1 MSNLPPGPRNPLKI
15 FEIIQQRR
23 KNVLELTKNLFKE
36 YGDFLYFKVGKSKI
50 AVVNDPEVAQIILQ
64 TQAKS
69 FSKGIGY
76 NRFKFLLG
84 NGLLTSE
91 GKQWRRQRLL
101 CAPAF
106 TKAAIEKNFPEIIQM
121 INEVK
126 NDWREQCMKKGAIEV
141 DLAQEM
147 NVLALSLIS
156 QVMFGSNQKKEAA
169 QIKQYLT
176 SALSFLDISGKIWLR
191 LLFTNI
197 VIGGKP
203 LLMRWE
209 QKFPSK
215 GTRQFNDAVHGL
227 NKIVQS
233 IIKTREMDHLP
244 HEDLLG
250 RLMSATDEEGKM
262 DHDQLRDEVMTILL
276 AGHETTALALAW
288 TWYTLGQNDEALKKV
303 ISEINEVLGPFT
315 DLTFQKLEKLK
326 YTKCVFEESMRLYP
340 PFWRLSRR
348 CLEDV
353 KIGEYTLP
361 RDTDVVISTYTL
373 HRHEKYWVEP
383 EKFQPERMFE
393 EEKKKRHSFSFIP
406 FGAGPRVCIGET
418 FAYTEALAVLASLIQ
433 TFKITP
439 LSNAQAEPE
448 LSITMKPKNGYKVKI
463 ELRHV
468 KDQLNEH
475 G

>member
-1 MSNLPPGPRNPLKI
+1 MTNLPPGPRNPLKI
-15 FEIIQQRR
+15 IEIIQQRK
-23 KNVLELTKNLFKE
+23 KNVLVLTKNLFKE
-36 YGDFLYFKVGKSKI
+36 YGDFIYFKVGKSKI
-50 AVVNDPEVAQIILQ
+50 AVVNDPEIAQIILQ

-106 TKAAIEKNFPEIIQM
+106 TKSAIEKNFPEIIQM

-126 NDWREQCMKKGAIEV
+126 TDWKDRCKENGSIEI

-147 NVLALSLIS
+147 NTLALSLIS
-156 QVMFGSNQKKEAA
+156 QIMFGSNQKKEAA
-169 QIKQYLT
+169 QIKDYLT

-215 GTRQFNDAVHGL
+215 ATRQFSEAVQGL
-227 NKIVQS
+227 NKIVEK
-233 IIKTREMDHLP
+233 IIKEREADTSA

-250 RLMSATDEEGKM
+250 RLMSATDEDGKM
-262 DHDQLRDEVMTILL
+262 DHDQLRDEIMTILL

-288 TWYTLGQNDEALKKV
+288 TWYMLGRNEEAYQKVFQEVSSLIKDDGV
-303 ISEINEVLGPFT
+303 ISFHE
-315 DLTFQKLEKLK
+315 LEKFK

-348 CLEDV
+348 SLEDV
-353 KIGEYTLP
+353 KIGPYTLP
-361 RDTDVVISTYTL
+361 KETDVVISTYTL
-373 HRHEKYWVEP
+373 HRHEKHWHEA
-383 EKFQPERMFE
+383 EKFNPERMFE
-393 EEKKKRHSFSFIP
+393 EEKKKRHSFSYIP

-418 FAYTEALAVLASLIQ
+418 FAYTEALSVLALIIKD
-433 TFKITP
+433 FKISP
-439 LSNAQAEPE
+439 LSQLEAEPE

-463 ELRHV
+463 ELRDP
-468 KDQLNEH
+468 K
-475 G
+475 GSTR